1 MNNEIM
7 ETLETAIT
15 KAPTFE
21 LTNKKLLSHTKAI
34 EKLMTA
40 TKRNMFE
47 ISARLLV
54 IRNENLFEKDGF
66 KDVFDYAEKLFG
78 YKKNMVYKM
87 TTTAEKFIE
96 KDATGKEYVSILTH
110 ENEDYTVS
118 QLIELNSLE
127 PDTAIKL
134 DELEVISPKMLTK
147 EIREVVK
154 AYKNGEIDENGNFV
168 SSNSE
173 SEEETESEE
182 EIESEPK
189 SNEVEKDEIDGT
201 ALAVI
206 DAIKDIDNILQDS
219 RIISDTMKVAKLQ
232 EMKKFLESIEL

>member
-1 MNNEIM
+1 M

-21 LTNKKLLSHTKAI
+21 LTDKKLLSHTKAI
-34 EKLMTA
+34 EKLMTS

-127 PDTAIKL
+127 PDTATKL
-134 DELEVISPKMLTK
+134 DELEVISPKMSTK

-154 AYKNGEIDENGNFV
+154 VYKNGEIDENGNFV

-173 SEEETESEE
+173 SEEET
-182 EIESEPK
+182 ESEPK